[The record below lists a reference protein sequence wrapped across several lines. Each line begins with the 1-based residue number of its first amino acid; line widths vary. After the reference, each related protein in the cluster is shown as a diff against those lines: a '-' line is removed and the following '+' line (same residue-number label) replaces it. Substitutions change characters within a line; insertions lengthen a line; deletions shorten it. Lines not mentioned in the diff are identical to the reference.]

1 MRRVQR
7 GGDPAGGRPAIE
19 LSSLTKRYRRGKGWF
34 TAVNDVT
41 LSVPPGQVIGLL
53 GPNGAGKTTTIKMA
67 CGLIVPTAGTIRLNG
82 YDVGR
87 RRADAVRQIG
97 AVLEGSRNV
106 YWPLTAWQN
115 LMYFGR
121 LKGLRG
127 DELKPRAG
135 RLLTDLGLWDRRDE
149 TVGSYSRGMQQKVA
163 IAAALITDPPVILL
177 DEPTIGLDVEAAR
190 TVRDWIAHLAAGEG
204 KTIVLTTHQL
214 PIVQELAGRIA
225 VIRGGEIIADLPT
238 GELLSRF
245 AEDRF
250 EVRAAGP
257 RSGLAGK
264 LPAGARAEA
273 DADTTRVLL
282 RDADQGRLHRFL
294 EDLRA
299 SGVPLLSVS
308 QAQPDLEEIFL
319 KLVGTP
325 AGTWSASGGNG
336 TQEERA
342 GVSR

>member
-1 MRRVQR
+1 MADHAAV
-7 GGDPAGGRPAIE
+7 E
-19 LSSLTKRYRRGKGWF
+19 LSGLTKRYRRGKGWF

-41 LSVPPGQVIGLL
+41 LSVPHGEVLGLL

-67 CGLIVPTAGTIRLNG
+67 CGLILPTGGTIRING

-87 RRADAVRQIG
+87 RRPDAVRQLG

-127 DELKPRAG
+127 DEIRPRAQ
-135 RLLTDLGLWDRRDE
+135 RLLTDLGLWERRDE

-190 TVRDWIAHLAAGEG
+190 TVKDWIAHLAADEG

-214 PIVQELAGRIA
+214 AIVQELAGRIA
-225 VIRGGEIIADLPT
+225 VIRDGTIIADLPT
-238 GELLSRF
+238 AELLSRF

-250 EVRAAGP
+250 EVRVAGELN
-257 RSGLAGK
+257 GFAGV
-264 LPAGARAEA
+264 LPAGAQAFA
-273 DADTTRVLL
+273 DADTTRVVF
-282 RDADQGRLHRFL
+282 RDADQGRLFGFL
-294 EDLRA
+294 GELRA
-299 SGVPLLSVS
+299 KEIPLLSVT

-319 KLVGTP
+319 RLIGTRTRVPP
-325 AGTWSASGGNG
+325 ADEKAG
-336 TQEERA
+336 RA
-342 GVSR
+342 A

>member
-1 MRRVQR
+1 MLDDQR
-7 GGDPAGGRPAIE
+7 CDGPADGRPAIE
-19 LSSLTKRYRRGKGWF
+19 LTGLTKRYRRGKGWF
-34 TAVNDVT
+34 TAVDDVT
-41 LSVPPGQVIGLL
+41 LTVPPGQVIGLL

-67 CGLIVPTAGTIRLNG
+67 CGLILPTAGTIRING
-82 YDVGR
+82 HDVGR

-121 LKGLRG
+121 LKGLRTA
-127 DELKPRAG
+127 EITPRAR
-135 RLLTDLGLWDRRDE
+135 RLLTDLGLWERRNE

-163 IAAALITDPPVILL
+163 IAAALITDPPILLL

-190 TVRDWIAHLAAGEG
+190 TVKDWIAHLAQDEG

-214 PIVQELAGRIA
+214 AIVQELADRIA
-225 VIRGGEIIADLPT
+225 VIREGSVIADLPT
-238 GELLSRF
+238 RELLSRF

-250 EVRAAGP
+250 EVRVAGP
-257 RSGLAGK
+257 LNGFAGA

-273 DADTTRVLL
+273 DADRTRVLL
-282 RDADQGRLHRFL
+282 RDADQGQLYAFL
-294 EDLRA
+294 DDLQTR
-299 SGVPLLSVS
+299 GIPLLSVT

-319 KLVGTP
+319 GLIGSST
-325 AGTWSASGGNG
+325 SGAPPRSG
-336 TQEERA
+336 EEAARA
-342 GVSR
+342 GVRA

>member
-1 MRRVQR
+1 VRRVQR
-7 GGDPAGGRPAIE
+7 GDDPADGRPAIE
-19 LSSLTKRYRRGKGWF
+19 LSGLTKRYRRGRGWF

-41 LSVPPGQVIGLL
+41 LTVPRGQVIGLL

-87 RRADAVRQIG
+87 RRSDAVRQIG

-127 DELKPRAG
+127 DEIRPRAQ
-135 RLLTDLGLWDRRDE
+135 RLLADLGLWERRNE

-163 IAAALITDPPVILL
+163 IATALITDPPILLL

-190 TVRDWIAHLAAGEG
+190 TVKDWIAHLAADEG

-214 PIVQELAGRIA
+214 AIVQELAGRIA
-225 VIRGGEIIADLPT
+225 VIRRGEIIADLPT
-238 GELLSRF
+238 AELLSRF

-250 EVRAAGP
+250 EVRVAGP
-257 RSGLAGK
+257 LDGFAGQ
-264 LPAGARAEA
+264 LPDGARAEA
-273 DADTTRVLL
+273 GADTTRVVL
-282 RDADQGRLHRFL
+282 RDADQGRLHGFL

-299 SGVPLLSVS
+299 SGVPLLSVT
-308 QAQPDLEEIFL
+308 QAQPDLEEVFL
-319 KLVGTP
+319 RLIGS
-325 AGTWSASGGNG
+325 GDSAASRHSGEEE
-336 TQEERA
+336 EERA
-342 GVSR
+342 VVTP

>member
-1 MRRVQR
+1 MVDGRR
-7 GGDPAGGRPAIE
+7 GDGPPDGRPAIG
-19 LSSLTKRYRRGKGWF
+19 LSGLTKRYRRGKDWL
-34 TAVNDVT
+34 TAVNGVT

-53 GPNGAGKTTTIKMA
+53 GPNGAGKTTTIKMIA
-67 CGLIVPTAGTIRLNG
+67 SLVLPTAGTIRLNG

-87 RRADAVRQIG
+87 QRPDAMRQIG

-121 LKGLRG
+121 LKGLRAA
-127 DELKPRAG
+127 EIRPRAES
-135 RLLTDLGLWDRRDE
+135 LLTDLGLWERRNE

-163 IAAALITDPPVILL
+163 IAAALITDPPVLLL

-190 TVRDWIAHLAAGEG
+190 TVKDWIAHLAADEG

-225 VIRGGEIIADLPT
+225 VIRDGKIIADLPT
-238 GELLSRF
+238 RELLSRF

-250 EVRAAGP
+250 EVRVAGLLN
-257 RSGLAGK
+257 GFAGA

-273 DADTTRVLL
+273 DAETTRVTL
-282 RDADQGRLHRFL
+282 RDADQGRLHHFL
-294 EDLRA
+294 DDLRA
-299 SGVPLLSVS
+299 TGMPLLSVT

-319 KLVGTP
+319 RLIGSGT
-325 AGTWSASGGNG
+325 GASCDARRNG
-336 TQEERA
+336 ADAERA
-342 GVSR
+342 GLTR

>member
-1 MRRVQR
+1 MDGRR
-7 GGDPAGGRPAIE
+7 GDVPAGSGPAIE
-19 LSSLTKRYRRGKGWF
+19 LSGLTKRYRRGRGWF

-41 LSVPPGQVIGLL
+41 LTVPRGQVIGLL

-67 CGLIVPTAGTIRLNG
+67 CGLILPTAGTIRLNG

-87 RRADAVRQIG
+87 RRSDAVRQTG
-97 AVLEGSRNV
+97 AVLEGSCNV

-121 LKGLRG
+121 LKGLRTA
-127 DELKPRAG
+127 EIKPRAQ
-135 RLLTDLGLWDRRDE
+135 RLLAGLGLWDRRDE
-149 TVGSYSRGMQQKVA
+149 TVGSFSRGMQQKVA
-163 IAAALITDPPVILL
+163 IAAALITDPPILLL

-190 TVRDWIAHLAAGEG
+190 TVRDWIAHLSADEG

-214 PIVQELAGRIA
+214 AIVQELGDRIA
-225 VIRGGEIIADLPT
+225 VIRRGEIIADLPT
-238 GELLSRF
+238 AELLSRF

-257 RSGLAGK
+257 RSGLSGK
-264 LPAGARAEA
+264 LPDGALAEA

-282 RDADQGRLHRFL
+282 RDADQGRLHHFL
-294 EDLRA
+294 EELRA
-299 SGVPLLSVS
+299 AGVLLLSVT

-319 KLVGTP
+319 RLIGSEDP
-325 AGTWSASGGNG
+325 AASRHAGAE
-336 TQEERA
+336 EERA
-342 GVSR
+342 VVSP

>member
-1 MRRVQR
+1 MDGRR
-7 GGDPAGGRPAIE
+7 GDGPAGGPPAIE
-19 LSSLTKRYRRGKGWF
+19 LAGLTKRYRRGKGWF

-82 YDVGR
+82 YDVER

-121 LKGLRG
+121 LKGLRTA
-127 DELKPRAG
+127 EIRPRAE
-135 RLLTDLGLWDRRDE
+135 RLLADLGLWDRRDE
-149 TVGSYSRGMQQKVA
+149 AVGSYSRGMQQKVA
-163 IAAALITDPPVILL
+163 IAAALITDPPILLL

-190 TVRDWIAHLAAGEG
+190 TVRDWIAHLAADEG

-214 PIVQELAGRIA
+214 AIVQELAGRIA

-250 EVRAAGP
+250 EVRVAGTP
-257 RSGLAGK
+257 DGLAAV
-264 LPAGARAEA
+264 LPAGARAVPDGQA
-273 DADTTRVLL
+273 TRVVLP
-282 RDADQGRLHRFL
+282 DADQERLHRL
-294 EDLRA
+294 LDVLYAKE
-299 SGVPLLSVS
+299 VPLLSVT
-308 QAQPDLEEIFL
+308 QAQPDLEEVFL
-319 KLVGTP
+319 RLIGPRTRVP
-325 AGTWSASGGNG
+325 RPEDAEEVRAS
-336 TQEERA
+336 
-342 GVSR
+342 

>member
-1 MRRVQR
+1 MDGRR
-7 GGDPAGGRPAIE
+7 GDGSPDGRPAIG
-19 LSSLTKRYRRGKGWF
+19 LSGLTKRYRRGKDWL

-67 CGLIVPTAGTIRLNG
+67 CGLILPTAGTIRING

-87 RRADAVRQIG
+87 QRADAVRQIG

-121 LKGLRG
+121 LKGLSG
-127 DELKPRAG
+127 TEIKLRAQ
-135 RLLTDLGLWDRRDE
+135 RLLADLGLWDRRDE

-163 IAAALITDPPVILL
+163 IAAALITDPPILLL

-190 TVRDWIAHLAAGEG
+190 TVKDWIAHLAAGEG

-225 VIRGGEIIADLPT
+225 VIRDGQVIADLPT
-238 GELLSRF
+238 GELLAGF

-250 EVRAAGP
+250 EVRVAGLLN
-257 RSGLAGK
+257 GFAGA

-273 DADTTRVLL
+273 DAQTTRVTL
-282 RDADQGRLHRFL
+282 RDADQARLHHFL
-294 EDLRA
+294 DDLRA
-299 SGVPLLSVS
+299 KDIPLLSVT
-308 QAQPDLEEIFL
+308 QAQPELEEIFL
-319 KLVGTP
+319 RLIGSGS
-325 AGTWSASGGNG
+325 AASGASCGADA
-336 TQEERA
+336 EEEQAEVTR
-342 GVSR
+342 

>member
-1 MRRVQR
+1 MADHAAV
-7 GGDPAGGRPAIE
+7 E
-19 LSSLTKRYRRGKGWF
+19 LSGLTKRYRRGKGWF

-41 LSVPPGQVIGLL
+41 LSVPHGGGLGVLGLL

-67 CGLIVPTAGTIRLNG
+67 CGLILPTGGTIRING

-87 RRADAVRQIG
+87 RRPDAVRQLG

-127 DELKPRAG
+127 DEIRPRAQ
-135 RLLTDLGLWDRRDE
+135 RLLTDLGLWERRDE

-190 TVRDWIAHLAAGEG
+190 TVKDWIVHLAADEG

-214 PIVQELAGRIA
+214 AIVQELAGRSA
-225 VIRGGEIIADLPT
+225 VIRGGEVIADLPT
-238 GELLSRF
+238 AELLSRF

-257 RSGLAGK
+257 
-264 LPAGARAEA
+264 
-273 DADTTRVLL
+273 
-282 RDADQGRLHRFL
+282 
-294 EDLRA
+294 
-299 SGVPLLSVS
+299 
-308 QAQPDLEEIFL
+308 
-319 KLVGTP
+319 
-325 AGTWSASGGNG
+325 
-336 TQEERA
+336 
-342 GVSR
+342 

>member
-1 MRRVQR
+1 VDGRR
-7 GGDPAGGRPAIE
+7 GDGSPDGRPAIG
-19 LSSLTKRYRRGKGWF
+19 LSGLTKRYRRGKDWL

-67 CGLIVPTAGTIRLNG
+67 CGLILPTAGTIRING

-87 RRADAVRQIG
+87 QRADAVRQIG

-121 LKGLRG
+121 LKGLSG
-127 DELKPRAG
+127 TEIKPRAQ
-135 RLLTDLGLWDRRDE
+135 RLLADLGLWDRRDE

-163 IAAALITDPPVILL
+163 IAAALITDPPILLL

-190 TVRDWIAHLAAGEG
+190 TVKDWIAHLAAGEG

-225 VIRGGEIIADLPT
+225 VIRDGQVIADLPT
-238 GELLSRF
+238 GELLAGF
-245 AEDRF
+245 AG
-250 EVRAAGP
+250 A
-257 RSGLAGK
+257 

-273 DADTTRVLL
+273 DAQTTRVTL
-282 RDADQGRLHRFL
+282 RDADQARLHRFL
-294 EDLRA
+294 DDLRA
-299 SGVPLLSVS
+299 SGIPLLSVT
-308 QAQPDLEEIFL
+308 QAQPGLEEIFL
-319 KLVGTP
+319 RLIGSGIRAPGTSP
-325 AGTWSASGGNG
+325 RAGD
-336 TQEERA
+336 EVERA
-342 GVSR
+342 GAAR

>member
-1 MRRVQR
+1 MADGRR
-7 GGDPAGGRPAIE
+7 DGRVTDGQPAIA
-19 LSSLTKRYRRGKGWF
+19 LTGLTKRYRRGKDWL

-41 LSVPPGQVIGLL
+41 LAVPAGQVTGLL

-67 CGLIVPTAGTIRLNG
+67 CGLIVPTAGSIRING

-121 LKGLRG
+121 LKGLRAA
-127 DELKPRAG
+127 EIKPRAE
-135 RLLTDLGLWDRRDE
+135 RLLTDLGLWDRRGE

-163 IAAALITDPPVILL
+163 IAAALITDPPVLLL
-177 DEPTIGLDVEAAR
+177 DEPAIGLDVEAAR
-190 TVRDWIAHLAAGEG
+190 TVKDWIAHLAADEG

-214 PIVQELAGRIA
+214 PIVQELADRIA
-225 VIRGGEIIADLPT
+225 VIRNGEIIADLPT
-238 GELLSRF
+238 RELLSRF

-250 EVRAAGP
+250 EVRVAGP
-257 RSGLAGK
+257 LDGLAGK
-264 LPAGARAEA
+264 LPARARAEA
-273 DADTTRVLL
+273 DAQTTQVTL
-282 RDADQGRLHRFL
+282 RDADQARLHHFL
-294 EDLRA
+294 DDLRA
-299 SGVPLLSVS
+299 RDIPLLSVT

-319 KLVGTP
+319 RLIGTGARDGTATRAAGDREP
-325 AGTWSASGGNG
+325 A
-336 TQEERA
+336 
-342 GVSR
+342 V